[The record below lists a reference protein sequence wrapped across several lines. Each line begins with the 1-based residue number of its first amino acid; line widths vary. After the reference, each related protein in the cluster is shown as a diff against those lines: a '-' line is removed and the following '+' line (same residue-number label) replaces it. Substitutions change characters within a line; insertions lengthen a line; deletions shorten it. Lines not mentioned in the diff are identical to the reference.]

1 MAQPVALRDRFG
13 GRRIVERYVIREFL
27 LSFAVAFSFF
37 FFAFFINQILL
48 LAEDIL
54 TKNVPLGDVLRL
66 IFYSLPAIVALS
78 FPFGSLVGALMTV
91 GRLSADHELLAL
103 EASGVRLRRVAA
115 PILLVGFVFAGFSFT
130 VNDVFL
136 PLGTI
141 EFSRLYRE
149 LLYRNPALE
158 LDEYSITRYQDNII
172 VTGNVDGDV
181 VEDLMILERN
191 RDGKSRVIVSDAA
204 RIASDEESTG
214 VISLTLDRV
223 VTHSY
228 DSRQTEEQEYL
239 EAEEMV
245 YNVLLRDIA
254 ASIQAPG
261 PREMSSRDV
270 FAAME
275 EKRGA
280 LAQRRREHRRTT
292 ARQAAALYNRYV
304 YLRRQVES
312 GEVAAEAGFSGLVD
326 QRDLV
331 IRERQR
337 PITDRT
343 LQIFSI
349 EFHKKFSIPFGCF
362 AFAVLA
368 FPLGRF
374 AKRSGRS
381 VGFGLGL
388 FVAIVYWS
396 LLVGGQTIGVQN
408 QTTSPALMMWLPN
421 IVVVVGGIGLLS
433 FRRWVLR

>member
-1 MAQPVALRDRFG
+1 MAQPVGLKDRFG
-13 GRRIVERYVIREFL
+13 GRRVVERYVIREFL
-27 LSFAVAFSFF
+27 LSFGVAFSFF

-54 TKNVPLGDVLRL
+54 TKDVPLGDVLRL
-66 IFYSLPAIVALS
+66 ILYSLPAIVALS

-103 EASGVRLRRVAA
+103 EASGVRSRQVSS
-115 PILLVGFVFAGFSFT
+115 PILAVGLVFALFSFAI
-130 VNDVFL
+130 NDVFL
-136 PLGTI
+136 PLGTV
-141 EFSRLYRE
+141 EFSKLYRE
-149 LLYRNPALE
+149 LLYRNPSLE
-158 LDEYSITRYQDNII
+158 LEEHSITRYQDNII
-172 VTGNVDGDV
+172 VTGSVNDGV

-191 RDGKSRVIVSDAA
+191 QEGKSRVIVSDRA
-204 RIASDEESTG
+204 RISSDEGSVG
-214 VISLTLDRV
+214 VISLTLDGV
-223 VTHSY
+223 VTHAY
-228 DSRQTEEQEYL
+228 DRRQTKAQEYL
-239 EAEEMV
+239 EAEQMV

-254 ASIQAPG
+254 AGIQAPG

-270 FAAME
+270 YAAMVE
-275 EKRGA
+275 
-280 LAQRRREHRRTT
+280 RRESLEERRIQHRRST
-292 ARQAAALYNRYV
+292 ARQAASLYNRYAH
-304 YLRRQVES
+304 YQKEVEEGS
-312 GEVAAEAGFSGLVD
+312 IAAESGFSGLMD
-326 QRDLV
+326 QRELV
-331 IRERQR
+331 LRERSR

-343 LQIFSI
+343 LQIYAI

-408 QTTSPALMMWLPN
+408 QRSSPALMMWLPN
-421 IVVVVGGIGLLS
+421 IVVLVAGFVLIAAK
-433 FRRWVLR
+433 RRALR

>member
-1 MAQPVALRDRFG
+1 MAQPVGLKDRLG
-13 GRRIVERYVIREFL
+13 GRLVVERYVIREFL
-27 LSFAVAFSFF
+27 LSFGVAFSFF

-54 TKNVPLGDVLRL
+54 TKDVPLGDVLRL
-66 IFYSLPAIVALS
+66 ILYSLPAIVALS

-103 EASGVRLRRVAA
+103 EASGVPSRQVSS
-115 PILLVGFVFAGFSFT
+115 PILVVGLVFALLSFT
-130 VNDVFL
+130 ANDVFL

-158 LDEYSITRYQDNII
+158 LEEYSITRYQDNII
-172 VTGNVDGDV
+172 VTGSVEEGV

-191 RDGKSRVIVSDAA
+191 QQGQSRIIVSDRA
-204 RIASDEESTG
+204 RVSSDEGSVG
-214 VISLTLDRV
+214 VISLTLDDV

-228 DSRQTEEQEYL
+228 DGRETKAQEYL
-239 EAEEMV
+239 EAEQMV

-254 ASIQAPG
+254 AGIQAPG

-270 FAAME
+270 YAAMVE
-275 EKRGA
+275 
-280 LAQRRREHRRTT
+280 RRESLEDRQMQQRLST
-292 ARQAAALYNRYV
+292 ARQAATLYNRYV
-304 YLRRQVES
+304 YYQEAVREGRI
-312 GEVAAEAGFSGLVD
+312 AAESGFSGLVD
-326 QRDLV
+326 QRELV
-331 IRERQR
+331 LRERAR

-343 LQIFSI
+343 LQIFAI

-388 FVAIVYWS
+388 FVAIIYWS

-408 QTTSPALMMWLPN
+408 PQSSPALMMWLPN
-421 IVVVVGGIGLLS
+421 IVVLAGGVVLIAL
-433 FRRWVLR
+433 RRRVLR

>member
-1 MAQPVALRDRFG
+1 MAQPVGLKDRFG
-13 GRRIVERYVIREFL
+13 GRRVVERYVVREFL
-27 LSFAVAFSFF
+27 LSFGVAFSFF

-66 IFYSLPAIVALS
+66 ILYSLPAIVALS

-103 EASGVRLRRVAA
+103 EASGVRTRRVSS
-115 PILLVGFVFAGFSFT
+115 PILAVGLVFSLFSFT

-136 PLGTI
+136 PLGTL

-158 LDEYSITRYQDNII
+158 LDEYSITRYQENII
-172 VTGNVDGDV
+172 VTGAVKEGV

-191 RDGKSRVIVSDAA
+191 REGKSRVIVSDRA
-204 RIASDEESTG
+204 RITSEGGAVG
-214 VISLTLDRV
+214 VISLTLDDV

-228 DSRQTEEQEYL
+228 DSRQAAAQEYL
-239 EAEEMV
+239 EAEQMV
-245 YNVLLRDIA
+245 YNVVLRDIA
-254 ASIQAPG
+254 AAIQAPG

-270 FAAME
+270 YSAML
-275 EKRGA
+275 EKRESLGE
-280 LAQRRREHRRTT
+280 RREDHRRNT
-292 ARQAAALYNRYV
+292 ARQAATLYSRYV
-304 YLRRQVES
+304 YYQEAVEEGS
-312 GEVAAEAGFSGLVD
+312 IAAEAGFSGLVE
-326 QRDLV
+326 QRELV
-331 IRERQR
+331 VRERER

-349 EFHKKFSIPFGCF
+349 EFHKKFSIPFGCL

-396 LLVGGQTIGVQN
+396 LLVAGQTIGVQN
-408 QTTSPALMMWLPN
+408 PATSPALMMWLPN
-421 IVVVVGGIGLLS
+421 IVVVGAGVAMIVI
-433 FRRWVLR
+433 RRRYP